1 MKKEKEIKWVL
12 DSEVTE
18 MFPPQSYKKTIKD
31 SEFDLLMK
39 NYTKKQLALIVME
52 KDEEIWDL
60 MNELDTKTY
69 DLISYKIPPYY
80 EEIEE

>member
-1 MKKEKEIKWVL
+1 MKKEMVDVNNL
-12 DSEVTE
+12 YGDSINELR
-18 MFPPQSYKKTIKD
+18 D
-31 SEFDLLMK
+31 LMK
-39 NYTKKQLALIVME
+39 NYTKEQLALIVMK

-60 MNELDTKTY
+60 INELDTKTY

>member
-1 MKKEKEIKWVL
+1 MKKEMVDVNNL
-12 DSEVTE
+12 YGDSINEL
-18 MFPPQSYKKTIKD
+18 YD
-31 SEFDLLMK
+31 LMK
-39 NYTKKQLALIVME
+39 NYTKEQLALIVMK

-60 MNELDTKTY
+60 INELDTKTY

>member
-1 MKKEKEIKWVL
+1 MK
-12 DSEVTE
+12 
-18 MFPPQSYKKTIKD
+18 

-39 NYTKKQLALIVME
+39 NYTKEQLALIVME

-60 MNELDTKTY
+60 MDELDTKTY